1 MKVKDIL
8 LAAAVKLGIADGAKA
23 YFNGTG
29 SECERECDLLLNCF
43 HSVENALAL
52 DYFPLYAEEVLRTAT
67 GAIQF
72 SAFSHS
78 PVRIL
83 SVKNQKGEE
92 VSYSLYPKYL
102 KTGAGTFTVTYTYT
116 PEKST
121 LDGEASFALSVSER
135 LVVYGVLAEYCMAEA
150 RFEEATVW
158 EKKYKNAI
166 DKLYKQ
172 GTCTRLRSRI
182 WA

>member
-8 LAAAVKLGIADGAKA
+8 LAVALKLGIQEGVKDCYNDVGFD
-23 YFNGTG
+23 Y
-29 SECERECDLLLNCF
+29 ERECALLLDCF
-43 HSVENALAL
+43 HTVENSLAL
-52 DYFPLYAEEVLRTAT
+52 DYFPLHAEEVLRTAT

-72 SAFSHS
+72 SALSHA

-92 VSYSLYPKYL
+92 VEYSLYPNYL
-102 KTGAGTFTVTYTYT
+102 KTGAGTFTITYTYT
-116 PEKST
+116 PEKSE
-121 LDGEASFALSVSER
+121 LDSEASIASFVPDY
-135 LVVYGVLAEYCMAEA
+135 LVVYGILAEYCMAEA
-150 RFEEATVW
+150 RFEEALLW

-166 DKLYKQ
+166 DKAYKKE
-172 GTCTRLRSRI
+172 TCTRIRSRI